1 MAAPALILGAQES
14 CQWVPGTGE
23 TRQVAGRVH
32 IMEHLSLWKQSD
44 PPHAGPS
51 LTYPTAPL

>member
-32 IMEHLSLWKQSD
+32 IMEDLSLWKQSD
-44 PPHAGPS
+44 PPMLVLP
-51 LTYPTAPL
+51 